1 MSEAKLSK
9 KQPFKDK
16 DTPSGIPVKRSQIT
30 KITKSHRLGIK
41 ETPEMMLLDANSNG
55 EQEPGKVHGNGSKT
69 GSSALSMAY
78 RCKLCFK
85 RF

>member
-55 EQEPGKVHGNGSKT
+55 E
-69 GSSALSMAY
+69 
-78 RCKLCFK
+78 
-85 RF
+85 